1 MKVSIQARLVL
12 AAGWV
17 VLVLAG
23 CSKQPEQAKE
33 QAYVAAPQVMLRDR
47 VAAVYNKVGTAKNG
61 EKLLVLDR
69 QKRFVKVRTP
79 RNEEGWVEQR
89 YLAEPAVYASAER
102 LANMNARAPSQGR
115 ATARTDTNLHIEPGR
130 DADHLYL
137 LKEGDKV
144 EVLARATA
152 EKPGTR
158 VAPKDPKDPK
168 EKVPPPVVE
177 DWRLVRDAAGH
188 TGWVLSRMLDLD
200 APLEIAQ
207 YAEGQRIVAYFV
219 LSEVEDQGKKVPQY
233 LLALSEAK
241 DGLPDDYDQVRIFT
255 WNPKRDHYETAYRER
270 NLHGVLPIVL
280 RTEDFGK
287 EGKLPVFVLRVRA
300 EEGDEKTVERK
311 YKMNGVMVRRVLAPG
326 EQPLTSRSP
335 EKRKRR

>member
-12 AAGWV
+12 AAVWLA
-17 VLVLAG
+17 LVLAG

-89 YLAEPAVYASAER
+89 YLAEPAVYAGAER
-102 LANMNARAPSQGR
+102 LSKMNARAPSQGK
-115 ATARTDTNLHIEPGR
+115 ATARSDTNLHIEPGR
-130 DADHLYL
+130 EADHLYL
-137 LKEGDKV
+137 IRENDKV

-158 VAPKDPKDPK
+158 VTPKDPND
-168 EKVPPPVVE
+168 KVPPPVVE
-177 DWRLVRDAAGH
+177 DWRLVRDAQGH
-188 TGWVLSRMLDLD
+188 AGWVLGRMLDLD
-200 APLEIAQ
+200 APIDIAQ

-219 LSEVEDQGKKVPQY
+219 LNQVDDAGKKV
-233 LLALSEAK
+233 
-241 DGLPDDYDQVRIFT
+241 
-255 WNPKRDHYETAYRER
+255 
-270 NLHGVLPIVL
+270 
-280 RTEDFGK
+280 
-287 EGKLPVFVLRVRA
+287 
-300 EEGDEKTVERK
+300 
-311 YKMNGVMVRRVLAPG
+311 
-326 EQPLTSRSP
+326 
-335 EKRKRR
+335 